1 VPSFSLVLEPCAGLP
16 KEGTTTTPFDI
27 CVRNEIDRFHFV
39 LDVIALVPGLAE
51 HAVAVVQAIQQKL
64 IEHEEYISRNGI
76 DLPEITG

>member
-1 VPSFSLVLEPCAGLP
+1 
-16 KEGTTTTPFDI
+16 
-27 CVRNEIDRFHFV
+27 VRNEIDRFHFV